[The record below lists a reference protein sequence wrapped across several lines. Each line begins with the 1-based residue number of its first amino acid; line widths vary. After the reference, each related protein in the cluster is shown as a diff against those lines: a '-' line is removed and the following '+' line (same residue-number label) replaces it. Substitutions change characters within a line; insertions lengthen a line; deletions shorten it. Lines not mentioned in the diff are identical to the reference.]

1 MRLLSDATQ
10 CHGLRSR
17 RQAREAPTGQTVT
30 DDVEMDMSDDS
41 SNEEPEPYKP
51 PAPAAADAAPVPAA
65 KPEEPEPEPEVVK
78 IRAYDPKLKIG
89 APAVQ
94 GGA

>member
-1 MRLLSDATQ
+1 MPDATQ
-10 CHGLRSR
+10 CRGLCSR

-41 SNEEPEPYKP
+41 SDEEPEPYKP
-51 PAPAAADAAPVPAA
+51 PAPAAADAAPEPAA
-65 KPEEPEPEPEVVK
+65 KPEEPEPEPEPEVVK